1 MDRIWIMYAVWFV
14 LGLCG
19 GVLLGL
25 LLFKTLRKHGMTDGE
40 LTLDLTG
47 ENTPVTLRLREF
59 DTALEARRV
68 TLDLEV
74 LLPPEQQ
81 WSAGE

>member
-1 MDRIWIMYAVWFV
+1 MDRIWIMYAVWFF

-19 GVLLGL
+19 GVLLGQ
-25 LLFKTLRKHGMTDGE
+25 LLFKALRKHGTTDGK

-47 ENTPVTLRLREF
+47 ENTPVALELREL
-59 DTALEARRV
+59 DTAMEARRV
-68 TLDLEV
+68 TLDFDV

-81 WSAGE
+81 WNADV